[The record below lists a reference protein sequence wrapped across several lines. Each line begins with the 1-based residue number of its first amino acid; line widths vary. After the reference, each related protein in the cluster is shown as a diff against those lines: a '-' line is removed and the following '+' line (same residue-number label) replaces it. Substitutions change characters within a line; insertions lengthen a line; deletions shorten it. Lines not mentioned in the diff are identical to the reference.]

1 MSSER
6 LDTYGPF
13 MKNIAYKAGEI
24 IRAGFDKEYDI
35 AIKADDTP
43 VTPID
48 KTIDLLV
55 ANSIHEAFPDDGYLG
70 EETGGEVTN
79 GRFWVC
85 DPLDGTKVYIAG
97 FPLAAFSLSLIE
109 EGEIVT
115 SVIHDPFTNRT
126 LLAAKG
132 ENAWLNGKRAQVS
145 DRKSLDKADI
155 NISWGDEG
163 YVHRLSSLRKMG
175 AKVMKMDATIY
186 VGMLLSSGRLD
197 GDIFTGDK
205 LWDIAPQSLAVREAG
220 GTTTTLNGDPVPMT
234 ETVDGL
240 IISNGYIHE
249 ELLAIVRESR
259 KGF

>member
-1 MSSER
+1 MNRDR

-13 MKNIAYKAGEI
+13 MMNTAYKAGEI

-48 KTIDLLV
+48 KTIDFLV
-55 ANSIHEAFPDDGYLG
+55 ANTIQETFPDDAYLG
-70 EETGGEVTN
+70 EETGGNVTN
-79 GRFWVC
+79 DRFWVC
-85 DPLDGTKVYIAG
+85 DPLDGTKAYIAG

-109 EGEIVT
+109 EGEIVS
-115 SVIHDPFTNRT
+115 SVIHDPFTHRM

-132 ENAWLNGKRAQVS
+132 EGAWLNGKQTQVS
-145 DRKSLDKADI
+145 DKRSLDKADV

-163 YVHRLSSLRKMG
+163 YLHRLSSLRKMG
-175 AKVMKMDATIY
+175 AKVMKVDATIY
-186 VGMLLSSGRLD
+186 VGMLLSSGRLE
-197 GDIFTGDK
+197 GDIFTGAK

-220 GTTTTLNGDPVPMT
+220 GIATTLNGDPVPMT
-234 ETVDGL
+234 ENGQGL

-249 ELLAIVRESR
+249 DLLTIVRESR
-259 KGF
+259 SGV